1 LVHSF
6 ILGVDSAVIVRA
18 QGGKHVYNSETWEK
32 AFFERPEQRTVALD
46 AARGCPRH
54 AVGLSSSQYH
64 LFGIVVPMTPDA
76 IRPDDHLAELRDALA
91 QMSFTLMAVL
101 TEVAAEHDL
110 SLTQLRVLGI
120 LRDREPTMA
129 DLATFTGLERSTIS
143 GLIDRAA
150 QRGLVTRT
158 ADPHDGR
165 SVRVTL
171 TESARRLVPHVTAAI
186 GDRITPLTGRLNT
199 GEQQRL
205 TALLTKALDS

>member
-1 LVHSF
+1 MPSIDRV
-6 ILGVDSAVIVRA
+6 
-18 QGGKHVYNSETWEK
+18 
-32 AFFERPEQRTVALD
+32 
-46 AARGCPRH
+46 
-54 AVGLSSSQYH
+54 
-64 LFGIVVPMTPDA
+64 
-76 IRPDDHLAELRDALA
+76 DDHLEGLRDALA

-165 SVRVTL
+165 SVRVGL
-171 TESARRLVPHVTAAI
+171 TDSARRLVPDVLAAI
-186 GDRITPLTGRLNT
+186 GQRIAPLTGRLNS
-199 GEQQRL
+199 GEQKRL
-205 TALLTKALDS
+205 TALLTKVLDSPNP

>member
-1 LVHSF
+1 VTTN
-6 ILGVDSAVIVRA
+6 DR
-18 QGGKHVYNSETWEK
+18 Q
-32 AFFERPEQRTVALD
+32 LD
-46 AARGCPRH
+46 
-54 AVGLSSSQYH
+54 
-64 LFGIVVPMTPDA
+64 
-76 IRPDDHLAELRDALA
+76 ELRDALA

-129 DLATFTGLERSTIS
+129 ELATFTGLERSTIS

-150 QRGLVTRT
+150 ARGLVRRT

-171 TESARRLVPHVTAAI
+171 TESARGLALEITAAV
-186 GDRITPLTGRLNT
+186 GDRIKPLTGQLNT
-199 GEQQRL
+199 AEQMRL

>member
-1 LVHSF
+1 
-6 ILGVDSAVIVRA
+6 
-18 QGGKHVYNSETWEK
+18 
-32 AFFERPEQRTVALD
+32 
-46 AARGCPRH
+46 
-54 AVGLSSSQYH
+54 
-64 LFGIVVPMTPDA
+64 MTSDQ
-76 IRPDDHLAELRDALA
+76 IRPDLEELRDGLA

-129 DLATFTGLERSTIS
+129 DLATFTGLERSTVS

-150 QRGLVTRT
+150 QRGLVTKT

-171 TESARRLVPHVTAAI
+171 TESARRMAPVITAAV
-186 GDRITPLTGRLNT
+186 GDRITSLTGQLNAA
-199 GEQQRL
+199 EQKRL
-205 TALLTKALDS
+205 TALLTKALGH